1 MATSRTAPGLS
12 RTIGERLLY
21 GALAGAMGAACM
33 TVIRSA
39 ARRRGVIE
47 KTVPQ
52 AAEEW
57 LAARAASR
65 GGPPAAH
72 HVADTVLHLGYGAT
86 LGACFGA
93 LVGGRSGSLVKRGA
107 GFGIATWLFG
117 SWILLPLLG
126 VQGAAWRKRAGENA
140 VDLLAHL
147 TYGLASALIDEE
159 LHAQP
164 DRGPSSATSLRR
176 ARVG

>member
-1 MATSRTAPGLS
+1 MT
-12 RTIGERLLY
+12 RTIGTRLVY

-33 TVIRSA
+33 TVVRSA

-57 LAARAASR
+57 LASRAAAR
-65 GGPPAAH
+65 GGPPAVH
-72 HVADTVLHLGYGAT
+72 HVADTVMHLGYGAT

-93 LVGGRSGSLVKRGA
+93 LVGGHSASLVNRGA
-107 GFGIATWLFG
+107 GFGIGTWIFG

-126 VQGAAWRKRAGENA
+126 VQGAPWRKAAAENA
-140 VDLLAHL
+140 VDVLAHL
-147 TYGLASALIDEE
+147 TYGVASALINDE

-164 DRGPSSATSLRR
+164 DRGPSSGTSLRR
-176 ARVG
+176 TRVG

>member
-1 MATSRTAPGLS
+1 MAKQVGSRLV
-12 RTIGERLLY
+12 Y

-33 TVIRSA
+33 TVIRMA

-57 LAARAASR
+57 LASR
-65 GGPPAAH
+65 TGRPAAHPAVH
-72 HVADTVLHLGYGAT
+72 HVADTVMHLGYGAT
-86 LGACFGA
+86 LGACLGA
-93 LVGGRSGSLVKRGA
+93 LVRGRSSSMIPRGA
-107 GFGIATWLFG
+107 GFGIATWIFG

-126 VQGAAWRKRAGENA
+126 VQGGAWRKSAGENA
-140 VDLLAHL
+140 IDVLAHL
-147 TYGLASALIDEE
+147 TFGLATALVGDE
-159 LHAQP
+159 LQAQT
-164 DRGPSSATSLRR
+164 DRGPASATSLRR